1 MTHSPEFRLLK
12 PEGILSASVAKQLLE
27 QVEECRK
34 ENISIILIDLENVA
48 MIDSFGLGTLISIH
62 TKLRIAGGKLYLCS
76 LQKQAN
82 FLFDISAMNRV
93 LDVLP
98 DQEAFYEQL
107 QQTYSAC

>member
-1 MTHSPEFRLLK
+1 MTHSAEFRLLQ
-12 PEGILSASVAKQLLE
+12 PEGILSAAIAKQLLQ

-34 ENISIILIDLENVA
+34 AEIKIILIDLENIA

-62 TKLRIAGGKLYLCS
+62 TKLRMAGGKLYLCS

-82 FLFDISAMNRV
+82 FLFDISAMDRV

-98 DQEAFYEQL
+98 NQQAFYEQL
-107 QQTYSAC
+107 EQTYSAC